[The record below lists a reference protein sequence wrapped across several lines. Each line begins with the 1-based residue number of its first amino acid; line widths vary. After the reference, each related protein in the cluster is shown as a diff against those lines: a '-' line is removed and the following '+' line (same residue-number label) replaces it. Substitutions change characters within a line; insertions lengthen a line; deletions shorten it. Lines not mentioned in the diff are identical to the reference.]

1 MIRRIR
7 ALFRDRLEWRR
18 ARRDYR
24 ALCDDGRAA
33 TLLFSVGIHPED
45 YEWTG
50 INGVTSLKTTVPLTP
65 RGKRYMAGVIRDIE
79 RTCIR
84 AVFDANREAAS
95 ASPVSDTSGGPPGST
110 ETGV

>member
-7 ALFRDRLEWRR
+7 ALVRNRLDWRQ

-33 TLLFSVGIHPED
+33 HLEFRVAIHSED

-50 INGVTSLKTTVPLTP
+50 LNGLTSLKTVVPLTP
-65 RGKRYMAGVIRDIE
+65 RGKRYMAGVVRDIE
-79 RTCIR
+79 KTCIR
-84 AVFDANREAAS
+84 AVLDARREAANKINDEGE
-95 ASPVSDTSGGPPGST
+95 AR
-110 ETGV
+110 

>member
-7 ALFRDRLEWRR
+7 TLVRDRLEWRR

-33 TLLFSVGIHPED
+33 TLQFSVGIHPED

-50 INGVTSLKTTVPLTP
+50 IDGITALKTTVPLTP
-65 RGKRYMAGVIRDIE
+65 RGKRFMASVIGDIE
-79 RTCIR
+79 RSCIR
-84 AVFDANREAAS
+84 AVLDANREAAS
-95 ASPVSDTSGGPPGST
+95 ASPVSDAPGEPPAT
-110 ETGV
+110 P

>member
-7 ALFRDRLEWRR
+7 ALVRNRLEWRR

-33 TLLFSVGIHPED
+33 HLEFRVAIHAD
-45 YEWTG
+45 DDEWTG
-50 INGVTSLKTTVPLTP
+50 LNGLTSLKTVVPLTP
-65 RGKRYMAGVIRDIE
+65 RGKRYMAAVIRDIE

-84 AVFDANREAAS
+84 AVLDANREATNKITNEGDS
-95 ASPVSDTSGGPPGST
+95 RCP
-110 ETGV
+110 